1 MKHISLLGMIFLP
14 GTFLAVSF
22 DVAGTLDTISYTAPS
37 RHTYSSCKVR
47 VSHGIQSLFSMT
59 FFNWPL
65 YDSNV
70 VSPYIT
76 VYLGLT
82 TALTTITVVW
92 WRRKMVEDGKR
103 GMEELYKQV
112 VESDAES
119 VSTSS
124 ADGYSEKV

>member
-1 MKHISLLGMIFLP
+1 
-14 GTFLAVSF
+14 
-22 DVAGTLDTISYTAPS
+22 
-37 RHTYSSCKVR
+37 
-47 VSHGIQSLFSMT
+47 MT

-70 VSPYIT
+70 VSPYIA

-103 GMEELYKQV
+103 GIEELHKQMM
-112 VESDAES
+112 ESDSES
-119 VSTSS
+119 ISASS